1 MNKYSRFF
9 VLSFLAFVAIKGC
22 FFKSS
27 PPPWK
32 HDHELT
38 VEEKYER
45 LLNNDPY

>member
-9 VLSFLAFVAIKGC
+9 ILSFFAFVAIKGC

-27 PPPWK
+27 PPEWGEP
-32 HDHELT
+32 ELT
-38 VEEKYER
+38 IEQKYER